1 MLNSQVL
8 HCLLRKPCHVVG
20 EFRLKLPSALISF
33 HRARTPVHVTLFE
46 HRFLPGLEKGEPEV
60 VAQGWQ
66 KDYMQ
71 TAKDKKPL
79 ARPFANEN
87 VVDRAKTGGS

>member
-1 MLNSQVL
+1 MF
-8 HCLLRKPCHVVG
+8 RG
-20 EFRLKLPSALISF
+20 EFCMLKAEGELENKFQAWSDS
-33 HRARTPVHVTLFE
+33 R
-46 HRFLPGLEKGEPEV
+46 HRFLSGLQKGEPEV

-71 TAKDKKPL
+71 TAKEKKPL

-87 VVDRAKTGGS
+87 AVD